1 MKRFTPQH
9 LAAALAATLGFGA
22 ASALAALPPME
33 HQDGVQYLTGGVGK
47 DQSDSI
53 KQAVSKFPLALEF
66 VQKAKPHDEYLANV
80 DVRVIDH
87 RGHEV
92 LATRTDGPF
101 LLVKVPSGEYTV
113 KATYEGHTLKKR
125 VQVVDRAS
133 AHEVFVWAA
142 PR

>member
-1 MKRFTPQH
+1 MKRFTPQP
-9 LAAALAATLGFGA
+9 LATALAATLAFGA

-33 HQDGVQYLTGGVGK
+33 HQGKVEYLTGGIGK
-47 DQSDSI
+47 GESDSI
-53 KQAVSKFPLALEF
+53 KQAESKFPLALEF

-87 RGHEV
+87 RGHDV

-101 LLVKVPSGEYTV
+101 LLAKLPSGEYTV
-113 KATYEGHTLKKR
+113 KATYDGHTLEKK
-125 VQVVDRAS
+125 VHVVDRAS
-133 AHEVFVWAA
+133 AREVFVWAA